1 MVKNHGG
8 KQAKKQGR
16 KHVQA
21 AEERSKE
28 RTRLKKEDVA
38 EEVYMAVTRMLGGS
52 VCEVVDGGGHV
63 YHCIIRSKF
72 KGRHKRENYITVG
85 NWVLVGLREW
95 QSETNGKPP
104 KCDLL
109 EVYNQSNDAAYIM
122 QNHARLVEG
131 LPTCAFDS
139 AKGKGEAGEDA
150 VEFMEIEDQ
159 CEARRHA
166 AAASG
171 FYLDEGLLGAS
182 HESSESDFDIDEI

>member
-28 RTRLKKEDVA
+28 RTRLKKEDVV

-63 YHCIIRSKF
+63 HHCIIRSKF

-104 KCDLL
+104 KCDML
-109 EVYNQSNDAAYIM
+109 EVYNQSNDAVYIM
-122 QNHARLVEG
+122 QHHERLVEG

-139 AKGKGEAGEDA
+139 GRGKGEAGDDV
-150 VEFMEIEDQ
+150 VEFMDLEEQ
-159 CEARRHA
+159 CEVRRQA
-166 AAASG
+166 AVASG
-171 FYLDEGLLGAS
+171 TYLDESLLR
-182 HESSESDFDIDEI
+182 SSDDSDFDIDEI

>member
-38 EEVYMAVTRMLGGS
+38 GEVYMAVTRMLGGS

-139 AKGKGEAGEDA
+139 ARGKGEAGEDA
-150 VEFMEIEDQ
+150 VEFMDMEER
-159 CEARRHA
+159 CEVRRQA

-171 FYLDEGLLGAS
+171 SYLDESLL
-182 HESSESDFDIDEI
+182 HSSDDSDFDIDEI